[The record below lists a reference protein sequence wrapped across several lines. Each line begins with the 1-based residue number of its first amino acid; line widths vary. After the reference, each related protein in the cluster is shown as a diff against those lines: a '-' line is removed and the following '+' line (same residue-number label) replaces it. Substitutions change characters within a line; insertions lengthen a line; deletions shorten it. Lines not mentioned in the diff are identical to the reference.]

1 MEQPKQFLISQL
13 DQRSPLVEAFRTLRA
28 NIRFVGVE
36 HPIQTLLVTSS
47 APEEGKSSISTNLA
61 VAYAM
66 NGKRVLVIDADL
78 RRPSLHQ
85 FYKCSNSCGLTH
97 VLLGHRTISDSIQQ
111 TQVEGLSLM
120 ASGPLPPNPAEL
132 LGLSQMEEAM
142 ELVKADYDFIII
154 DTPPVLAVSDALL
167 LAPKADGTL
176 LVVASMAT
184 KRGAAKAAL
193 AALAASQSRVVG
205 TVLNNF
211 QLDEPSSYY
220 YYYYSQGLEKAD
232 A

>member
-28 NIRFVGVE
+28 NIRFVGVD

-47 APEEGKSSISTNLA
+47 APTEGKSSVSANLA

-66 NGKRVLVIDADL
+66 SGKQVLIIDADL
-78 RRPSLHQ
+78 RRPSLHK
-85 FYKCSNSCGLTH
+85 FYKCSNSFGLTH
-97 VLLGHRTISDSIQQ
+97 VLLGQRTIADSIQQ
-111 TQVEGLSLM
+111 TQIEGLSFL

-132 LGLSQMEEAM
+132 LGSSRMDEAM
-142 ELVKADYDFIII
+142 GQIKPNYDFIII

-167 LAPKADGTL
+167 LAPKADGTV
-176 LVVASMAT
+176 LVVASMGT
-184 KRGAAKAAL
+184 KREAAKAAV
-193 AALAASQSRVVG
+193 AALSKSKARIVG

-211 QLDEPSSYY
+211 QLDQPSYY
-220 YYYYSQGLEKAD
+220 YYYYYTQDENDG
-232 A
+232 